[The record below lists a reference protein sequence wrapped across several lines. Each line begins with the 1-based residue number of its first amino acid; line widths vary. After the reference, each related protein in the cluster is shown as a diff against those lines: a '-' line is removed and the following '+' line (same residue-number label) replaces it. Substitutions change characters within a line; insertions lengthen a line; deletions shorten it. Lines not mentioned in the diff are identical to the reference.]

1 MNIVGCWFAV
11 ICLLLFACCQ
21 LPNRLLTNAKER
33 DLLVV
38 LATQDSTAL
47 NSEASMKFTADELHS
62 SAEDA
67 ASAAVDFDAI
77 SRDQVAPG
85 GTGTLTN
92 FLIESNEQRAKA
104 GARLWGW
111 MYEDVEDI
119 KTGLP
124 SSSPTP
130 STGETA
136 AVRTRSHTTP
146 ARMPE
151 GQPSP
156 QIGGKQPGAAVSFAD
171 DEPAPEPDP
180 ESTSRTQQP

>member
-21 LPNRLLTNAKER
+21 LPNGLLTNAKER

-38 LATQDSTAL
+38 LATQDSTVL

-67 ASAAVDFDAI
+67 ASAVVDFDAI

-124 SSSPTP
+124 SPSP

-180 ESTSRTQQP
+180 ESTSRTQQ

>member
-1 MNIVGCWFAV
+1 MV
-11 ICLLLFACCQ
+11 LD
-21 LPNRLLTNAKER
+21 AKER

-47 NSEASMKFTADELHS
+47 NSAASMKFTADELQS
-62 SAEDA
+62 TAKDG
-67 ASAAVDFDAI
+67 ASAAVDLDTI
-77 SRDQVAPG
+77 NTDGPVAPG

-119 KTGLP
+119 STGLSSP
-124 SSSPTP
+124 SSTSGTPT
-130 STGETA
+130 T
-136 AVRTRSHTTP
+136 RTRSHTTP
-146 ARMPE
+146 ARLPE
-151 GQPSP
+151 GQPAP
-156 QIGGKQPGAAVSFAD
+156 QIEGSRPGASVTFAG

-180 ESTSRTQQP
+180 ESANGTQQP